1 MAKIKIKDLPK
12 DYKISEDEMKR
23 IRGGLLITQQMIY
36 SNLTIRTGKNLSDS
50 ELLAMRFEQD

>member
-23 IRGGLLITQQMIY
+23 IKGGLITLLQTEITD
-36 SNLTIRTGKNLSDS
+36 SISGGTSDS
-50 ELLAMRFEQD
+50 EYNLIKNKKI